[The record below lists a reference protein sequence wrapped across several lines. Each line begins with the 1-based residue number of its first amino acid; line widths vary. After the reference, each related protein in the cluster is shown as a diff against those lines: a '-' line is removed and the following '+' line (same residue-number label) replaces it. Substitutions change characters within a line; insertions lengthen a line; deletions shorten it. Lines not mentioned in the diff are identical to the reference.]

1 MIQRVISCFPQ
12 RGGGPAVRDP
22 RQRPEREAL
31 MERVFRPRVKERE
44 GLQADGRRPQWQDH
58 QERKL
63 KFEITK
69 LKRTTTMKLPY
80 FCENNGSFGP

>member
-1 MIQRVISCFPQ
+1 MIQRLTYCFPQ

-44 GLQADGRRPQWQDH
+44 GLQADGRGSQRTDYK
-58 QERKL
+58 ERKSSV
-63 KFEITK
+63 K
-69 LKRTTTMKLPY
+69 
-80 FCENNGSFGP
+80 

>member
-1 MIQRVISCFPQ
+1 MIQRLTYCFPQ

-44 GLQADGRRPQWQDH
+44 GLQADGCGSQ
-58 QERKL
+58 
-63 KFEITK
+63 
-69 LKRTTTMKLPY
+69 RTDYKECKSCQIIILY
-80 FCENNGSFGP
+80 FHWD